1 MEEGVLRYVTA
12 EAPPSQEVE
21 AEEGGV
27 QEDAEAARG
36 PDGQVAEQVHLG
48 LQCNQTTCFG
58 ILTRYQSGKNR
69 FDFP

>member
-27 QEDAEAARG
+27 HEDAEAARG

-48 LQCNQTTCFG
+48 LQYNKIAYFVQSSVA
-58 ILTRYQSGKNR
+58 LTKCQSRKI
-69 FDFP
+69 